1 MSPSPTLS
9 PSSSSWG
16 SSTSRTQTRLVTLAL
31 LSLTGSDRLGC
42 GYARTGEITEVAES
56 QLSRR
61 AESTKSSPMQIGLGD
76 ILRIDGIS
84 EAARAFCEEGAT
96 PSAQGLAWGRVG
108 AARSVGVGELGG
120 LEGAITQLQQ
130 QGAQQPGKL

>member
-1 MSPSPTLS
+1 MRADPPSHACPPLS
-9 PSSSSWG
+9 DAPWA
-16 SSTSRTQTRLVTLAL
+16 T
-31 LSLTGSDRLGC
+31 
-42 GYARTGEITEVAES
+42 RTGEITEVAES

-96 PSAQGLAWGRVG
+96 PSAQGLAWGRGG

-120 LEGAITQLQQ
+120 LEEAITQLQQ
-130 QGAQQPGKL
+130 QGTQPPGKL